1 MYVLEW
7 KSKALV
13 EENFQPQ
20 HAHVTMAEG
29 NNSLNTNAP
38 RLVSAMIYHT
48 RWNQR
53 DVTKLAIKFPTPY
66 IVIKCPAPGRTKFI
80 EFPPSRAAKDVKCP
94 GYARGGDV

>member
-29 NNSLNTNAP
+29 NNSLNTP
-38 RLVSAMIYHT
+38 PKHKERFFTVSMFDS
-48 RWNQR
+48 Q
-53 DVTKLAIKFPTPY
+53 LSSL
-66 IVIKCPAPGRTKFI
+66 G
-80 EFPPSRAAKDVKCP
+80 
-94 GYARGGDV
+94 